1 MCLIA
6 YLRALVTTLVLAS
19 YSPVGIA
26 HGSPDL
32 GHTGHL
38 AISLFVARR
47 TRVAASQ
54 QFDVASRPCLLTAL
68 ATQRLTR
75 AHSAS

>member
-1 MCLIA
+1 MCFIA
-6 YLRALVTTLVLAS
+6 QIRALVTTLVLAS

-32 GHTGHL
+32 AHTGHL

-54 QFDVASRPCLLTAL
+54 QFDVANPVRVCRDYWVATAATVGSR
-68 ATQRLTR
+68 
-75 AHSAS
+75 